1 MDPFSKKLLEELE
14 QMQQHTGRIL
24 RSMSLSR
31 MMPLESGRWQPAVD
45 IYEAEDTVYVYADL
59 AGVTSEN
66 LKVTATEPQLQI
78 SGVRQLPA
86 YQSIAC
92 IHQLEIELGG
102 FQRIVALPT
111 AVEKMGVRGC
121 HDLRE
126 GIRGCD
132 VIIMLRLQ
140 NERMNGALLPSAREY
155 FNCYGLTPQVLAL
168 AKPDAIVMH
177 PGPMNR
183 GVEIASE
190 VADGPQA
197 VILPQVSFGI
207 AVRMAVMS
215 ILAGN

>member
-14 QMQQHTGRIL
+14 QMQQHSGRIL

-31 MMPLESGRWQPAVD
+31 MMPLDSGRWQPAVD

-66 LKVTATEPQLQI
+66 LKVTATEQQLQI

-111 AVEKMGVRGC
+111 AVEV
-121 HDLRE
+121 E
-126 GIRGCD
+126 QVESIYANGIL
-132 VIIMLRLQ
+132 VVT
-140 NERMNGALLPSAREY
+140 LPKRVKT
-155 FNCYGLTPQVLAL
+155 GKVTIRI
-168 AKPDAIVMH
+168 KP
-177 PGPMNR
+177 G
-183 GVEIASE
+183 E
-190 VADGPQA
+190 
-197 VILPQVSFGI
+197 
-207 AVRMAVMS
+207 
-215 ILAGN
+215 